1 MGVSDVARFDVA
13 RFDKEAL
20 SSSLPLPLYLQLARY
35 VRGLILGGKLG
46 HRDALPSERELAERF
61 EVSRVTVRKALRE
74 LSEEGLLEQ
83 IQGAGTFVNRA
94 PHVEQRLSTLT
105 SFSEDMASRGLVAG
119 SVWLHKA
126 VSVATPEEALAL
138 GLSPGAKVSRMQRL
152 RTANGAPMAL
162 ELAAIPTSFLPEP
175 HAIEGSLYDALRA
188 RGYAPYRALQRL
200 TAVRLSPEHAAQLGM
215 PEGAAALYVERRTML
230 EDGTPLEF
238 VRSQYRGDAYDFI
251 VELSLAG
258 GRHEGAR

>member
-1 MGVSDVARFDVA
+1 MGVSDVARFDK
-13 RFDKEAL
+13 DAL
-20 SSSLPLPLYLQLARY
+20 SSQLPLPLYLQLARY
-35 VRGLILGGKLG
+35 VRNLILGGKLG

-61 EVSRVTVRKALRE
+61 AVSRVTVRKALRE

-105 SFSEDMASRGLVAG
+105 GFSEDMASRGLVAG
-119 SVWLHKA
+119 SRWLHRTVA
-126 VSVATPEEALAL
+126 VATPEEALAL
-138 GLSPGAKVSRMQRL
+138 GLSPGATVSRMQRL

-162 ELAAIPTSFLPEP
+162 ELAAIPSVYLPDPE
-175 HAIEGSLYDALRA
+175 AVDGSLYDALRA
-188 RGYAPYRALQRL
+188 RGYAPFRALQRL
-200 TAVRLSPEHAAQLGM
+200 TAVRLTAEQAAQLGVG
-215 PEGAAALYVERRTML
+215 EGAAALYVERRTML

-251 VELSLAG
+251 VELSLAAG
-258 GRHEGAR
+258 GRVQDGSR

>member
-1 MGVSDVARFDVA
+1 MTAASGMEH
-13 RFDKEAL
+13 FDKDAL
-20 SSSLPLPLYLQLARY
+20 SSQLPMPLYLQLARY
-35 VRGLILGGKLG
+35 LRGLIAAGKLG
-46 HRDALPSERELAERF
+46 HRDALPSERELAERLA
-61 EVSRVTVRKALRE
+61 VSRVTVRKALRE

-83 IQGAGTFVNRA
+83 IRGAGTFVNRA

-119 SVWLHKA
+119 SLWLQKGVA
-126 VSVATPEEALAL
+126 VATPEEVLAL
-138 GLSPGAKVSRMQRL
+138 GLSPGATVSRMQRL

-162 ELAAIPTSFLPEP
+162 ELAVIPTTFLPEP

-188 RGYAPYRALQRL
+188 RGFPPYRALQRL
-200 TAVRLSPEHAAQLGM
+200 TAVRLTAVQAGQLGVAD
-215 PEGAAALYVERRTML
+215 GAAALYVERRTLL

-238 VRSQYRGDAYDFI
+238 VRSQYRGDAYDFV

-258 GRHEGAR
+258 GRLLEGTR

>member
-1 MGVSDVARFDVA
+1 MVATNA
-13 RFDKEAL
+13 TAFDKDAL
-20 SSSLPLPLYLQLARY
+20 SSDLPLPLYLQLARY
-35 VRGLILGGKLG
+35 LRGLIVGGKLG

-61 EVSRVTVRKALRE
+61 DVSRVTVRKALRK
-74 LSEEGLLEQ
+74 LSDEGLLQQ

-119 SVWLHKA
+119 SVWLQRI

-138 GLSPGAKVSRMQRL
+138 GLSPGATVSRMSRL
-152 RTANGAPMAL
+152 RTANGTPMAL
-162 ELAAIPTSFLPEP
+162 ELGAIPTHFLPDP
-175 HAIEGSLYDALRA
+175 TAVEGSLYEELRR
-188 RGYAPYRALQRL
+188 RGYTPYRALQRL
-200 TAVRLSPEHAAQLGM
+200 AAVRLSAGQAAQLGVA
-215 PEGAAALYVERRTML
+215 EGSAALYFERRTML

-251 VELSLAG
+251 VELNLVG
-258 GRHEGAR
+258 GARGP